1 MYSFFNLIDNILM
14 LYFYVIVIN
23 VVFSLLISLRVINT
37 SNQIIQILYQASW
50 RLTEPLFRRI
60 RSFLPNLGGID
71 ISPII
76 ITLVIVLLR
85 NLLVEYGLVSR
96 W

>member
-1 MYSFFNLIDNILM
+1 MYSFFNLIDNILW
-14 LYFYVIVIN
+14 LYFILIVIN
-23 VVFSLLISLRVINT
+23 VIFSWLISLRVIN
-37 SNQIIQILYQASW
+37 NHNKIIQILYQASW
-50 RLTEPLFRRI
+50 RLTEPLFKRI
-60 RSFLPNLGGID
+60 RSFLPNLGGVD

-76 ITLVIVLLR
+76 VTLIIVLLR